1 VHVAPM
7 PFEWDSWD
15 LLGGWLSKGT
25 RMSSHLQRGGIFG
38 ATISSQSWCT
48 GTGFRISQAASMRT
62 SHWGALR
69 NDYIDYCTRVAP
81 GGSLCFSVLSY
92 AFAFRPF

>member
-1 VHVAPM
+1 M
-7 PFEWDSWD
+7 PFERDSWD
-15 LLGGWLSKGT
+15 LLGGWLSKGANV
-25 RMSSHLQRGGIFG
+25 SSHFQRGEISGE
-38 ATISSQSWCT
+38 TISSRGWCA
-48 GTGFRISQAASMRT
+48 GTGFRISEAVSMRT
-62 SHWGALR
+62 PHWGALR